1 MRDVAEDRDAI
12 LVNEITF
19 KNSYGKQVELWFY
32 HPQDWLK
39 WSAYAKHILK
49 KDEKFTWK
57 VPSGWGKVQVR
68 FTGPGKWKTIS
79 AGESINVT
87 ANGDIENL

>member
-1 MRDVAEDRDAI
+1 MVLSSAGLAEMEC
-12 LVNEITF
+12 LCKTYF
-19 KNSYGKQVELWFY
+19 KE
-32 HPQDWLK
+32 
-39 WSAYAKHILK
+39 
-49 KDEKFTWK
+49 DETFTWK

-79 AGESINVT
+79 AGESINIT